1 MIGQMV
7 TISSRNGASRTL
19 NGSDSPPPL
28 REANMS
34 PSRRRRRASPE
45 WEGRDVITVA
55 ALPGRG
61 LYVRH
66 LGHPEGVDGVHR
78 PTVVLPGS
86 APRPPASFDLNWLTG
101 QLGDMQVVH
110 VHGISPRLTP
120 EQVAASVA
128 AVQATGRPLVVTAYH
143 LSDPNGTDETNYAAQ
158 LDELIPRADQVI
170 TLTES
175 AREEIT
181 RRWAVDAMVLPHP
194 HVVDFVRMRRSRSE
208 QRRGAFVLG
217 AHLGSL
223 RLPGDP
229 VAVVQALAEA
239 ADGVPEVRLDVHI
252 HDHLLD
258 SDSTRFSPVTIRE
271 IERIVTKIG
280 GDLRAHRPMTDAQ
293 LWDHLFSLDASFVP
307 PLYGSHSIWPEACFD
322 LGTQVLLP
330 SGSHAAAQRPGLS
343 YNATADGIPDVA
355 SLQAAIAQAR
365 QQDTCWRADPTA
377 RWKERVRIAETLRT
391 CYEKLLARRP

>member
-1 MIGQMV
+1 
-7 TISSRNGASRTL
+7 
-19 NGSDSPPPL
+19 
-28 REANMS
+28 MS

-86 APRPPASFDLNWLTG
+86 APRPPASFDVHWLRE
-101 QLGDMQVVH
+101 QLGEMQVVH
-110 VHGISPRLTP
+110 VHGVSPRVTP
-120 EQVAASVA
+120 EQVSEAVAVVKSV
-128 AVQATGRPLVVTAYH
+128 GRPLVVTAYH
-143 LSDPNGTDETNYAAQ
+143 LSDPNGIDDATYAAQ
-158 LDELIPRADQVI
+158 LDALIPQADEVL

-175 AREEIT
+175 AREEISQ
-181 RRWAVDAMVLPHP
+181 RWSVDAMVLPHP
-194 HVVDFVRMRRSRSE
+194 HVVDFVRMRRGRAE
-208 QRRGAFVLG
+208 QRRGVFVLG

-229 VAVVQALAEA
+229 VAVVQALADA
-239 ADGVPEVRLDVHI
+239 TVDVPEARLDVHV

-271 IERIVTKIG
+271 IERIVTKVG
-280 GDLRAHRPMTDAQ
+280 GNLRAHRPMTDAQ

-307 PLYGSHSIWPEACFD
+307 PLHGSHSIWPEACFD

-330 SGSHAAAQRPGLS
+330 ANSHAAAQRPGLS
-343 YNATADGIPDVA
+343 YSATDDGIPDVD
-355 SLQAAIAQAR
+355 SLQSAITQAR
-365 QQDTCWRADPTA
+365 EQETCWRADPTA

-391 CYEKLLARRP
+391 CYEKLLKTS

>member
-1 MIGQMV
+1 MV
-7 TISSRNGASRTL
+7 AIS
-19 NGSDSPPPL
+19 P
-28 REANMS
+28 
-34 PSRRRRRASPE
+34 RRRRRASPE

-86 APRPPASFDLNWLTG
+86 APRPPASFDVNWLAKNLSEL
-101 QLGDMQVVH
+101 QIVH
-110 VHGISPRLTP
+110 VHGIAPRVSPD
-120 EQVAASVA
+120 QVIAAA
-128 AVQATGRPLVVTAYH
+128 DAVQNTGRPLVVTAYH
-143 LSDPNGTDETNYAAQ
+143 LSDPSGTDEENYAAQ
-158 LDELIPRADQVI
+158 LDALIPRADEVMTI
-170 TLTES
+170 TES
-175 AREEIT
+175 AREEIA
-181 RRWAVDAMVLPHP
+181 RRWSVEASVLPHP
-194 HVVDFVRMRRSRSE
+194 HVVDFVRMRRARPE
-208 QRRGAFVLG
+208 QRRVPFVLG

-229 VAVVQALAEA
+229 IAVVEALAEA
-239 ADGVPEVRLDVHI
+239 VAQVPLARLDLHV

-258 SDSTRFSPVTIRE
+258 PDSTRYNPVTIRE
-271 IERIVTKIG
+271 IERIVTKVG
-280 GDLRAHRPMTDAQ
+280 GNLPAHRPMTDAQ

-330 SGSHAAAQRPGLS
+330 ADSHAAAQRPGLS
-343 YNATADGIPDVA
+343 YTADATGIPNVD
-355 SLQAAIAQAR
+355 SLRAAIAQA
-365 QQDTCWRADPTA
+365 QESGPDWRADPTA

-391 CYEKLLARRP
+391 SYEKLLAQRS